1 MAKMTYGI
9 YLDHEPHC
17 YIISNADV
25 EYAEYIA
32 PETFTNP
39 SIKMT
44 ILETETDDLKYVF
57 DANEDF
63 QNHPELVEN
72 LMQALRGELPG
83 WTLTGVNVNAE
94 GLYLIYRTEHEPAPD
109 DDGELCGDGVVFP
122 QGNFKLLFEVD
133 HADGTPVEHYE
144 VEHCKVPRGKIK
156 GADCTSDMVSAVYI
170 TEYVG
175 KRKRRYIELREDNHG
190 QPFIRGK
197 QYCLITE
204 Y

>member
-17 YIISNADV
+17 YIISNADM
-25 EYAEYIA
+25 EFAEDTL
-32 PETFTNP
+32 PETFANP

-44 ILETETDDLKYVF
+44 ILEIETDNLEYVF
-57 DANEDF
+57 SADEDP

-72 LMQALRGELPG
+72 LSQALRGELPG
-83 WTLTGVNVNAE
+83 WALTGVNVCAG
-94 GLYLIYRTEHEPAPD
+94 GLYLIYRTRHEPVPND
-109 DDGELCGDGVVFP
+109 NGELCGDGVVFSN
-122 QGNFKLLFEVD
+122 GNFKLLFELD
-133 HADGTPVEHYE
+133 RADGMPEERYE
-144 VEHCKVPRGKIK
+144 VEHCKVPRGKPK
-156 GADCTSDMVSAVYI
+156 GANCTSDMVSAVYI

-190 QPFIRGK
+190 QPFILGK

>member
-17 YIISNADV
+17 YIISNADL
-25 EYAEYIA
+25 EFAEHIA

-72 LMQALRGELPG
+72 LVQALRGELPG

-94 GLYLIYRTEHEPAPD
+94 GLYLIYRTQHEPAPD
-109 DDGELCGDGVVFP
+109 DDGKLCGDGVVFP

-133 HADGTPVEHYE
+133 HADGAPIERYE
-144 VEHCKVPRGKIK
+144 VERRKVPRWKSRSTDHI
-156 GADCTSDMVSAVYI
+156 TDMVSAVYI

-175 KRKRRYIELREDNHG
+175 KRKRRHIELREDNHG
-190 QPFIRGK
+190 QSFVPGK